1 MHLIFIHNYLQ
12 EMSMQNKITFIYD
25 YKDGETWSTP
35 MALLNEFKERG
46 WETEIVSITA
56 TDDSALQL
64 WIQQDIPTDIVLF
77 MDWGRIDSKWLDK
90 SLKPTAFWI
99 QESGDDPQNFER
111 NYPKANRFHY
121 TITPDK
127 QSAQEYR
134 NRGINA
140 EWVNHFAD
148 TMVQFPM
155 NIEPKYVAVTT
166 RGYGNSAFLDYLTG
180 WAEGAVGNRNG
191 LDAKEHT
198 EFLNTGLMV
207 IQNSRWKEITRRIFE
222 GMACGK
228 LVLTDRLSDETGL
241 RDIFIDGEDIVYYD
255 EMFDCIEKMNYY
267 NENEEERERI
277 AHNGMM
283 KVLHNYTQI
292 QVVDKLIAAY
302 EGSRN

>member
-1 MHLIFIHNYLQ
+1 M
-12 EMSMQNKITFIYD
+12 KITFIYD
-25 YKDGETWSTP
+25 YRDGEVWSTP
-35 MALLNEFKERG
+35 LALVNEFKERG
-46 WETEIVSITA
+46 WETQIIKTND
-56 TDDSALQL
+56 TDLKNWVDSKPQ
-64 WIQQDIPTDIVLF
+64 TDIVLF
-77 MDWGRIDSKWLDK
+77 MDWGRFDSQYLNKDLV
-90 SLKPTAFWI
+90 PAFWI

-140 EWVNHFAD
+140 EWINHFAD
-148 TMVQFPM
+148 TKVQFPM
-155 NIEPKYVAVTT
+155 NLEPKYVAVTT
-166 RGYGNSAFLDYLTG
+166 RGLGNSQFLDYLTN

-191 LDAKEHT
+191 LGPKEHT
-198 EFLNTGLMV
+198 EFLNTGLIV

-228 LVLTDRLSDETGL
+228 MILTDRLPDETGL
-241 RDIFIDGEDIVYYD
+241 SEMFVEGEDIVYYD

-292 QVVDKLIAAY
+292 QVVDKLIENY
-302 EGSRN
+302 ESFNNGSSRVIG

>member
-1 MHLIFIHNYLQ
+1 MR
-12 EMSMQNKITFIYD
+12 NKITFIYD
-25 YKDGETWSTP
+25 YRDGEVWSTP
-35 MALLNEFKERG
+35 LALVNEFKERG
-46 WETEIVSITA
+46 WEPQIIKTNDNDLKNWV
-56 TDDSALQL
+56 DSKPQ
-64 WIQQDIPTDIVLF
+64 TDIVLF
-77 MDWGRIDSKWLDK
+77 MDWGRFDSQYLNKDLV
-90 SLKPTAFWI
+90 PAFWI

-140 EWVNHFAD
+140 EWINHFAD
-148 TMVQFPM
+148 TKVQFPM
-155 NIEPKYVAVTT
+155 NLEPQYVAVTT
-166 RGYGNSAFLDYLTG
+166 RGLGNSQFLDYLTN

-191 LDAKEHT
+191 LGPKEHT

-228 LVLTDRLSDETGL
+228 MVLTDRLPDETGL
-241 RDIFIDGEDIVYYD
+241 SEMFVEGEDIVYYD

-292 QVVDKLIAAY
+292 QVVNKLIENY
-302 EGSRN
+302 ESFNNGSSGAIR

>member
-1 MHLIFIHNYLQ
+1 M
-12 EMSMQNKITFIYD
+12 KITFIYD
-25 YKDGETWSTP
+25 YKDGEQWSTP
-35 MALLNEFKERG
+35 LALLNEFKERG
-46 WETEIVSITA
+46 WETQIVKTND
-56 TDDSALQL
+56 TELKNWVDSKPQ
-64 WIQQDIPTDIVLF
+64 TDIVLF
-77 MDWGRIDSKWLDK
+77 MDWGRFDSQYLNKDLV
-90 SLKPTAFWI
+90 PAFWI

-127 QSAQEYR
+127 QSAIEYV

-140 EWVNHFAD
+140 EWINHFAD

-155 NIEPKYVAVTT
+155 NLEPNYVAVTT
-166 RGYGNSAFLDYLTG
+166 RGFGNSEFLDYLTH

-191 LDAKEHT
+191 LRAREHT

-228 LVLTDRLSDETGL
+228 MVLTDRLYESTGL
-241 RDIFIDGEDIVYYD
+241 SEMFIDGEDIVYYD

-283 KVLHNYTQI
+283 KVLHNYTQV
-292 QVVDKLIAAY
+292 QVVNKLIENY
-302 EGSRN
+302 ESFNNRSSRAIG

>member
-1 MHLIFIHNYLQ
+1 LELKPQ
-12 EMSMQNKITFIYD
+12 
-25 YKDGETWSTP
+25 
-35 MALLNEFKERG
+35 
-46 WETEIVSITA
+46 
-56 TDDSALQL
+56 
-64 WIQQDIPTDIVLF
+64 TDIVMFL
-77 MDWGRIDSKWLDK
+77 DWGRFDSPYLDK
-90 SLKPTAFWI
+90 ALLPNAFWI

-127 QSAQEYR
+127 QSAIEYR

-140 EWVNHFAD
+140 EWINHFAD
-148 TMVQFPM
+148 TIVQFPM
-155 NIEPKYVAVTT
+155 NLEPNYVAVTT
-166 RGYGNSAFLDYLTG
+166 RGFGNSEFLDYLTN

-191 LDAKEHT
+191 LGAKEHT

-228 LVLTDRLSDETGL
+228 MILTDRLDESTGL
-241 RDIFIDGEDIVYYD
+241 SEMFVDGEDIVYYD
-255 EMFDCIEKMNYY
+255 DMFDCIEKMNYY

-283 KVLHNYTQI
+283 KVLDNYTQV
-292 QVVDKLIAAY
+292 QVVNKLIENY
-302 EGSRN
+302 ESFNNRSSRAIR

>member
-1 MHLIFIHNYLQ
+1 M
-12 EMSMQNKITFIYD
+12 KITFIYD

-35 MALLNEFKERG
+35 LALLNEFKERG
-46 WETEIVSITA
+46 WETEIIKTND
-56 TDDSALQL
+56 TDLKNWVDSKPQ
-64 WIQQDIPTDIVLF
+64 TDIVLF
-77 MDWGRIDSKWLDK
+77 MDWGRFDSQYLNKDLV
-90 SLKPTAFWI
+90 PAFWI

-111 NYPKANRFHY
+111 NSPKADRFHY

-127 QSAQEYR
+127 QCAEEYKK
-134 NRGINA
+134 RGINA
-140 EWVNHFAD
+140 EWITHFAD
-148 TMVQFPM
+148 TAVQFPM
-155 NIEPKYVAVTT
+155 NLEPKHVAVTS
-166 RGYGNSAFLDYLTG
+166 RGIGNSAFLDYITH
-180 WAEGAVGNRNG
+180 WAEGAIGNRNG

-228 LVLTDRLSDETGL
+228 MVLTDNLPPETGL
-241 RDIFIDGEDIVYYD
+241 RDMFIDGVDIVYYD
-255 EMFDCIEKMNYY
+255 DMFDCIEKMNFY

-292 QVVDKLIAAY
+292 QVVDKLINEWKNY
-302 EGSRN
+302 QSV

>member
-1 MHLIFIHNYLQ
+1 
-12 EMSMQNKITFIYD
+12 MQNKITFIYD
-25 YKDGETWSTP
+25 YKPNETWSTP
-35 MALLNEFKERG
+35 LSLLNEFKERG
-46 WETEIVSITA
+46 WETEIVPITA
-56 TDDSALQL
+56 NDDSALQL

-77 MDWGRIDSKWLDK
+77 MDWGRFDSKWLDK

-111 NYPKANRFHY
+111 NYPKASKFHY

-127 QSAQEYR
+127 VSAEEYR
-134 NRGINA
+134 ICGINA
-140 EWVNHFAD
+140 DWVPHWAD
-148 TMVQFPM
+148 TAVQFPM
-155 NIEPKYVAVTT
+155 NLEPQYVAVTS
-166 RGYGNSAFLDYLTG
+166 RGRGGSAFLDYLTD
-180 WAEGAVGNRNG
+180 WAEGAIGNRNG
-191 LDAKEHT
+191 MDAKEHT

-222 GMACGK
+222 AMACGK
-228 LVLTDRLSDETGL
+228 MVLTDRLDETTGL
-241 RDIFIDGEDIVYYD
+241 SEMFIDGEDIVYYD
-255 EMFDCIEKMNYY
+255 EMFDCIEKINYY

-302 EGSRN
+302 ERSR